1 MSFPDRFD
9 HNNRHSSYDL
19 ESLRIA
25 FDDWNEKS
33 KSELLEDKVTARP
46 DIRMACPRSSYTTL
60 GHIGHASD
68 ETRRKAPHASGGNAP
83 RFGDHHSSRD
93 EGKNGQVRP
102 SESPAIEK

>member
-33 KSELLEDKVTARP
+33 KSELLEDKGTAKP
-46 DIRMACPRSSYTTL
+46 DIRMASPRSRAILPCGTS
-60 GHIGHASD
+60 GMRPMKQAAHI
-68 ETRRKAPHASGGNAP
+68 SGGNAP